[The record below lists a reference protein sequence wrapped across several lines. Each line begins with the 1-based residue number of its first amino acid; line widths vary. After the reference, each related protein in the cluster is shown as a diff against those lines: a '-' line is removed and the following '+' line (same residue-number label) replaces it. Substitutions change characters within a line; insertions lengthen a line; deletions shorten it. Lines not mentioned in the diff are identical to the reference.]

1 METAPS
7 PAASSGASDQDQR
20 FLWDFD
26 SSIDGSDVLLEVDGL
41 TGQARCRFKKNDSS
55 SCTACLVAPPSRVRA
70 VTLRLL
76 TASRTHDS
84 GSDAFGMCA
93 PSAMDHVRS
102 RSLADRASNLVDA
115 LSVHDDDDVSSAA
128 ATNSAPPELLAA
140 TRYDGIGVGPLGSLV
155 VHTVAGDLS
164 EAQLPRGFGVGDTV
178 RMSVDMEGTLSVA
191 VSGIEI
197 ARYAETP
204 DDWRFAV
211 SAGPLGVWEIVEE
224 AQDAAIETPL
234 DLKAWPQAFVRH
246 GYAEDE
252 AENAHKR
259 TLLAMMSKMMRVS
272 KGRKA
277 QLEAYAER
285 EAQQAQRA
293 DLRAFE
299 AYDAQFHELAAR
311 ASSEDADE
319 EGGME
324 GRPMGSRQRSRQR
337 SRHVA
342 PDECNGWR
350 AGHPSRQRRGCRDGC
365 DQAGRRFR
373 RLRGRRVC

>member
-1 METAPS
+1 M
-7 PAASSGASDQDQR
+7 
-20 FLWDFD
+20 
-26 SSIDGSDVLLEVDGL
+26 LLEVDGL
-41 TGQARCRFKKNDSS
+41 TGQARCRFEKNDSS

-211 SAGPLGVWEIVEE
+211 SAGPLGVWEIVDE

-311 ASSEDADE
+311 TSSEDADE
-319 EGGME
+319 EGGHGGE
-324 GRPMGSRQRSRQR
+324 AHGEPPKKPPKEQARRSRRVQWLAR
-337 SRHVA
+337 GGIPHGSVVDAEMDVIKPGGDFDDYEADAFADELLAILAQEHVEA
-342 PDECNGWR
+342 T
-350 AGHPSRQRRGCRDGC
+350 A
-365 DQAGRRFR
+365 
-373 RLRGRRVC
+373 